1 MHPNGVCPYC
11 ARLSGPEPR
20 SGVGCN
26 VGTITGR
33 NGGWRAQVRR
43 KGHKPI
49 SKQFRTKA
57 AADRWVRD
65 TEDSIAAGTFQ
76 TASGLT
82 LAGAIDRF
90 STETEKA
97 KPISR
102 TKAGNLKQLR
112 NGVAGAVPLEKLDA
126 SHLIA
131 HANART
137 CGPATMAMELLFL
150 GEVLEYARHAWG
162 VRMGDPLKDARPVL
176 RRAKRLAKS
185 KERTRR
191 LEGNEYERLHTY
203 LLANKRMPMADLF
216 AFAVAS
222 AMRQEEMMNLR
233 WDELD
238 RVKSLVLV
246 RERKHPVT
254 MKDEWVPLL
263 AEARAIVDR
272 QPQTDERI
280 FPYHKDSVG
289 RAFRDACEELKIAD
303 LTWHDLRHEGI
314 SRLFEAGYRIEQ
326 VALISGHKSW
336 QSLKRYTQL
345 RPESLTLPHAPPL

>member
-1 MHPNGVCPYC
+1 V
-11 ARLSGPEPR
+11 PR

-26 VGTITGR
+26 VGTITAR

-49 SKQFRTKA
+49 SRQFRTKA
-57 AADRWVRD
+57 AAERWVRD
-65 TEDSIAAGTFQ
+65 TEDGIAAGTHQ

-82 LAGAIDRF
+82 LRQAIDDF
-90 STETEKA
+90 TTETEKA

-102 TKAGNLKQLR
+102 TKAGNLRALR
-112 NGVAGAVPLEKLDA
+112 NGDMGLVKLEDLRA
-126 SHLIA
+126 SHVIA

-137 CGPATMAMELLFL
+137 CGAATMAMELLFL

-162 VRMGDPLKDARPVL
+162 VKMGDPLKEARPVL
-176 RRAKRLAKS
+176 RRAKRLGKS
-185 KERTRR
+185 KERDRR
-191 LEGNEYERLHTY
+191 LEGNEFERLHTY

-222 AMRQEEMMNLR
+222 AMRVSEVVDLR
-233 WDELD
+233 WAELD

-263 AEARAIVDR
+263 TEARAIVDR
-272 QPQTDERI
+272 QSEVDERI
-280 FPYHKDSVG
+280 FPFHKDSIG
-289 RAFRDACEELKIAD
+289 RAFREACDELGIVG

-314 SRLFEAGYRIEQ
+314 SRLFEAGYQIQQ

-336 QSLKRYTQL
+336 SSLKRYTQL
-345 RPESLTLPHAPPL
+345 RPESLTLPRPA